1 MKTSEGSGCELEYKM
16 NVAIRGLCKYAIH
29 NCGRIYTERWKSLQL
44 ITLNIAELILYVN
57 AQIQTI
63 TYSIIDLYSETM

>member
-29 NCGRIYTERWKSLQL
+29 NCGRIYTEMEKFT
-44 ITLNIAELILYVN
+44 INY
-57 AQIQTI
+57 AQ
-63 TYSIIDLYSETM
+63 YSRTRMSMLKFKPLHTV